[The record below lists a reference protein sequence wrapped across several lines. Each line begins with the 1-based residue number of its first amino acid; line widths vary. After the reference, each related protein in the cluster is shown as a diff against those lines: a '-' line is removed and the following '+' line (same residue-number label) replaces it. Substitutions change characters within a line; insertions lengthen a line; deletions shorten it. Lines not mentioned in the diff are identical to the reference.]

1 MFDVVRNFDHILS
14 SKERKCT
21 SGVPMEPVIT
31 EMLGLHML
39 SGTRDGLHDMHSIL
53 ISKETANSLFGKIR

>member
-1 MFDVVRNFDHILS
+1 
-14 SKERKCT
+14 
-21 SGVPMEPVIT
+21 MEPVIT